1 MKPGS
6 DSVKKPDDDKQGID
20 FIKAVQ
26 IGGGAALVLFV
37 IWLILRYVLH
47 LSNYR
52 PWILI
57 AR

>member
-1 MKPGS
+1 MKPVS

-37 IWLILRYVLH
+37 IWIILRYVLH
-47 LSNYR
+47 M
-52 PWILI
+52 I
-57 AR
+57 